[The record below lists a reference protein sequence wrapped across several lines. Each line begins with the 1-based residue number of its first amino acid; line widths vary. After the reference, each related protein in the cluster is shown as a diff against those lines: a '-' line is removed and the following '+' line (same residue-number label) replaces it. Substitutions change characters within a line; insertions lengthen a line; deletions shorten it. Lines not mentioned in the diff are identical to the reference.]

1 MSSASPV
8 DASIEFVERLNR
20 RDFDGLAGLMTPDF
34 RLRPGGDEV
43 IHGPQESREALA
55 GYVSAWPDFQ
65 IHISDVHLIDNA
77 AVIVGRTTG
86 SCEQVLRGDE
96 IRQRRLYVAKV
107 VDGLVS
113 EFRHIAEDTEEA
125 REELGVTSH
134 TRITE

>member
-8 DASIEFVERLNR
+8 DVAIEFVERLNR

-34 RLRPGGDEV
+34 RLMPGGDEV
-43 IHGPQESREALA
+43 IRGPQESREALA
-55 GYVSAWPDFQ
+55 GYVSSWPDFQ
-65 IHISDVHLIDNA
+65 IHISDVHLVDNT

-86 SCEQVLRGDE
+86 SCEQVSRGDE

-107 VDGLVS
+107 VDALVS

-125 REELGVTSH
+125 RKELGVTAH
-134 TRITE
+134 TRITQ